1 MDLYFMEI
9 KIHSPNHI
17 SDSVNNKYF
26 VDSKDMEL
34 IHSILGKISQHI
46 YYYNCHLIW
55 QCIKQ
60 QDNTVFNLSADFD

>member
-1 MDLYFMEI
+1 MNLYSM
-9 KIHSPNHI
+9 KITIYFPNLFR
-17 SDSVNNKYF
+17 NNEYF
-26 VDSKDMEL
+26 VGFKNMEL

-55 QCIKQ
+55 QCINQ

>member
-1 MDLYFMEI
+1 MNLYSM
-9 KIHSPNHI
+9 KITIYFPNLFRKALVI
-17 SDSVNNKYF
+17 NVLWG
-26 VDSKDMEL
+26 MEL

-55 QCIKQ
+55 QCINQ

>member
-1 MDLYFMEI
+1 MEI
-9 KIHSPNHI
+9 KISR
-17 SDSVNNKYF
+17 NNKY
-26 VDSKDMEL
+26 VEESKYMEL